1 MALGLSRPKSKLP
14 NPSTNLKFSN
24 HQDYMAEAMNSPS
37 AKKEKKSKNIG
48 EYATGHTS
56 GESV

>member
-14 NPSTNLKFSN
+14 NPSTNFKFSTK
-24 HQDYMAEAMNSPS
+24 QEYMSEAMNAPS
-37 AKKEKKSKNIG
+37 AKKEKKPKNIG
-48 EYATGHTS
+48 EYATGKTS